1 MDKPNLL
8 KLLKSEMERST
19 GCTDPGAVALAVA
32 RAALELGAKPETIDV
47 QVSPN
52 VYKNGI
58 SVGIPG
64 TGERGLAIAAALGA
78 VIGHPE
84 AGLAIFDSV
93 TPAFL
98 EEARKL
104 VRDGRVRI
112 RYGDSPDPL
121 YIRAELRS
129 GKEVPS
135 LPGAYEPGEGSRSHA
150 GHDVAG
156 HDVAG
161 HDVAGHDVA
170 GHDVAGHDV
179 AGHDVAGQGD
189 GGHSASAV
197 IMNDYSGIVEVARD
211 GLVVFSS
218 PAAKA
223 SAVHDA
229 IAGNPLEF
237 LFALVDDM
245 DETDLEFLL
254 SAAAINLDAARVGLA
269 SPALRLGA
277 SLERRKA
284 PESQPF
290 AAMHAAQVWTAAA
303 SEARMSGLAVPIM
316 AIAGSGNHGITL
328 TLGLLAAAET
338 LGSSRLLL
346 ARALARGAVATIMI
360 KSQVRRMT
368 AFCGCAVAASTGV
381 AAGTVHL
388 LGGDYATA
396 ERAMQT
402 VIGTLAG
409 MLCDGAKESCA
420 YKLSTSASLAI
431 QSAFGAMEGASI
443 PSGMGIVGATAEDS
457 FANLGELNN
466 PGMIAT
472 DALVLKLI
480 GKNNL
485 SPR

>member
-1 MDKPNLL
+1 MDKNALL
-8 KLLKSEMERST
+8 KLLASEMERST

-32 RAALELGAKPETIDV
+32 LAARELGAKPDMIEV
-47 QVSPN
+47 LVSPN

-84 AGLAIFDSV
+84 AGLAIFDSM

-98 EEARKL
+98 EEARQL
-104 VRDGRVRI
+104 VREGRVMI
-112 RYGDSPDPL
+112 RFGEAPDPL
-121 YIRAELRS
+121 YIRAELSSGGNGPSAPSAEGRS
-129 GKEVPS
+129 DGM
-135 LPGAYEPGEGSRSHA
+135 RS
-150 GHDVAG
+150 DI
-156 HDVAG
+156 
-161 HDVAGHDVA
+161 
-170 GHDVAGHDV
+170 
-179 AGHDVAGQGD
+179 
-189 GGHSASAV
+189 GHSASAV

-218 PAAKA
+218 QAAKA

-229 IAGNPLEF
+229 IAGNSLES
-237 LFALVDDM
+237 LFALVDGM
-245 DETDLEFLL
+245 DEAELEFLL
-254 SAAAINLDAARVGLA
+254 SAVAANLDAARVGLA
-269 SPALRLGA
+269 SPALKLGA
-277 SLERRKA
+277 SLSRRKA

-316 AIAGSGNHGITL
+316 AITGSGNHGITL

-338 LGSSRLLL
+338 LGSPRLLL
-346 ARALARGAVATIMI
+346 AKALARGAAVTIMI
-360 KSQVRRMT
+360 KSQVHRMT

-381 AAGTVHL
+381 AAGTVYL
-388 LGGDYATA
+388 LGGDYAAA

-431 QSAFGAMEGASI
+431 QSAFGAIEGASI
-443 PSGMGIVGATAEDS
+443 PPGMGIVGATAEES

-480 GKNNL
+480 GKNNRAL
-485 SPR
+485 G